1 MENMKRMKE
10 NEHGRYTEITDEK
23 EVVRVSAHEPRC
35 VIHFYHSKFK
45 RCEIMDKHLAKLAPK
60 YFNTRFLRVFVE
72 NVPWL
77 VEKLSI
83 KVLPCVICFVD
94 GVTKDRLVGFE
105 ELGNS
110 DAFDTA
116 VLELRLSSCGVI
128 QNSSSSTIQ
137 PLFRSRQLQ
146 NDGDDEVFDL

>member
-1 MENMKRMKE
+1 M
-10 NEHGRYTEITDEK
+10 
-23 EVVRVSAHEPRC
+23 
-35 VIHFYHSKFK
+35 IHFYHRDFQ
-45 RCEIMDKHLAKLAPK
+45 RCLIMNSHMEVRTFWLASRRHFLLCANIKQKIAEK
-60 YFNTRFLRVFVE
+60 YFSTRFLKVFVE

-110 DAFDTA
+110 DSFDTA
-116 VLELRLSSCGVI
+116 TLELRLQMAGECRLSWTRGWMKL
-128 QNSSSSTIQ
+128 T
-137 PLFRSRQLQ
+137 REHRR
-146 NDGDDEVFDL
+146 G